1 MRLATLLLCLSLAG
15 CATGGQSAPEAAAP
29 ASSMVASSPTARSPG
44 SAGGARG
51 GAVTAA
57 ARGGEPVDAGPDAL
71 TQARA
76 DCWMKVE
83 SQKALRSIDQRIAFI
98 DKCVADQMKA
108 RP

>member
-29 ASSMVASSPTARSPG
+29 ASSVVASSPTARSPG
-44 SAGGARG
+44 SAGGAVS
-51 GAVTAA
+51 AT
-57 ARGGEPVDAGPDAL
+57 ARGGEPVDAGPYAL
-71 TQARA
+71 THARA